1 MAIIDSAFPSSSS
14 SSFDD
19 TCLYV
24 WYTQQ
29 ERENRTNWECDGA
42 ERPYSRKGGQK
53 LHWIHWIRVDSFP
66 FFFTFFVFTVGLPS
80 NACHAICLTG
90 HSFLCV
96 CVCGCLLSLWR
107 LSTRECR
114 LRSLFDVDHRSPYT
128 LTNHFCLFFCVCCL
142 LFACTG
148 CAIETIREWIDC
160 TDIRGFQK
168 GSLICEKMSERN
180 PFRPTSSGSS
190 GALVTDAR
198 LSQLFDPIARLVDA
212 YPPNDRRNG
221 GYHNQRDSSEYTHLT
236 AYPAIIEPVTYDD
249 GTTR

>member
-1 MAIIDSAFPSSSS
+1 MIQLFPIPPPL
-14 SSFDD
+14 
-19 TCLYV
+19 T
-24 WYTQQ
+24 
-29 ERENRTNWECDGA
+29 
-42 ERPYSRKGGQK
+42 
-53 LHWIHWIRVDSFP
+53 IRVCTCGTRSRRERTGPTESVMERKDLVVGRADRSYIGSTGSVSILS

-96 CVCGCLLSLWR
+96 CVCHLSEDSLLGSV
-107 LSTRECR
+107 

-128 LTNHFCLFFCVCCL
+128 LANHFCLFFLCL
-142 LFACTG
+142 LFIVCLYRMRHWARPRVNRLYG
-148 CAIETIREWIDC
+148 HQR
-160 TDIRGFQK
+160 FSK

-198 LSQLFDPIARLVDA
+198 LSQLVDPIARLVDA
-212 YPPNDRRNG
+212 YPPHDRRNG

>member
-1 MAIIDSAFPSSSS
+1 MAIIDSAFPYS

-42 ERPYSRKGGQK
+42 ERPCSRKGGQK
-53 LHWIHWIRVDSFP
+53 LHWIHWIRVDSFL
-66 FFFTFFVFTVGLPS
+66 FFYIFRIHRGPSIKCMSRHLPDRTFLFM
-80 NACHAICLTG
+80 
-90 HSFLCV
+90 CV
-96 CVCGCLLSLWR
+96 CVCLLSLWR

-128 LTNHFCLFFCVCCL
+128 LANHFCLFFCVCCL

-160 TDIRGFQK
+160 TDIRVFQK
-168 GSLICEKMSERN
+168 G
-180 PFRPTSSGSS
+180 
-190 GALVTDAR
+190 
-198 LSQLFDPIARLVDA
+198 
-212 YPPNDRRNG
+212 
-221 GYHNQRDSSEYTHLT
+221 
-236 AYPAIIEPVTYDD
+236 
-249 GTTR
+249 

>member
-1 MAIIDSAFPSSSS
+1 MAIIDSAFPYS

-42 ERPYSRKGGQK
+42 ERPCSRKGGQK
-53 LHWIHWIRVDSFP
+53 LHWIHWIRVDSFL
-66 FFFTFFVFTVGLPS
+66 FFYIFRILPS

-96 CVCGCLLSLWR
+96 CVCHLSEDSLLGSV
-107 LSTRECR
+107 

-128 LTNHFCLFFCVCCL
+128 LANHFCLFFLCL
-142 LFACTG
+142 LFIVCLYRMRHWDRPRVNRLYG
-148 CAIETIREWIDC
+148 HQR
-160 TDIRGFQK
+160 FSK